1 MSYLRH
7 TFRILDDPNP
17 NNSDTVGNVH
27 TVVPSDNDDID
38 DANQKW
44 QFVITVT
51 QANGATSPTT
61 DVIVETSFDGGSTWA
76 EVASATQLTG
86 DGGKPELIA
95 LKALGPRLRATKK
108 LGGGTKPNSTA
119 VVLLASNGLF
129 KAVDTGA

>member
-7 TFRILDDPNP
+7 TYKILDDSTPN
-17 NNSDTVGNVH
+17 DGDVVGHEH
-27 TVVPSDNDDID
+27 TVVPSDLDNVG
-38 DANQKW
+38 DADQAW
-44 QFVITVT
+44 HVFVAAT
-51 QANGATSPTT
+51 QSGGATSPTT

-129 KAVDTGA
+129 KAADTGA

>member
-7 TFRILDDPNP
+7 NFKILDDSTPN
-17 NNSDTVGNVH
+17 DGDVVGNEH
-27 TVVPSDNDDID
+27 TVIPSDLDDVG
-38 DANQKW
+38 DADQQW
-44 QFVITVT
+44 HVFVTAT
-51 QANGATSPTT
+51 QSGGATSPTT
-61 DVIVETSFDGGSTWA
+61 DVIVETSFDGGTTWA
-76 EVASATQLTG
+76 EVASATQLAG
-86 DGGKPELIA
+86 DGGKPELIQ